1 MGAVLIHH
9 HHHAQGHAPGVFP
22 HFEQACT
29 RNDVNAFEQEVD
41 AFPSSPFNGGRD
53 ARFNSEAGFVP
64 IQYGLA
70 TASSREGRAV
80 QRFSLLIPICRP
92 HDFTNGVGRH
102 DPGESG
108 SVGDADGCRR
118 FPNPGGPG
126 DDEQPRRS
134 RGEGLRCLLR
144 HPYPLGHADE
154 VQGRAHE
161 GSAQGCVPFHHLV
174 PEKTHRWPFESGGLG
189 RFMADEQM
197 WIAGAWCDAEKNET
211 SDVINPAT
219 GEIMATVPKAT
230 VGDVDRCV
238 AASRDALN
246 NADWK
251 AMDPAQRGRI
261 LNKMAAVTYG
271 KAKELAVIE
280 SSNNGKTFREA
291 LSEIRYGAWTLEYF
305 AGLADKI
312 EGTTIPVP
320 GPRLNYTLRQ
330 PLGVTAHIVPWNF
343 PLQLAL
349 RSIAPALAAG
359 CTVIAKPASWTP
371 LSLLAWAK
379 AVDEADTG
387 LPSGVLQVLTGSGA
401 LAGDALAGHAG
412 VDGVVLTGGVPTGQ
426 AVMAKASEQLTP
438 VTLELGGKG
447 ANIVFP
453 DANLRYAAKAICFG
467 IFMNA
472 GQMCWAGS
480 RLLVHEDVHDDL
492 VEAVCAEVA
501 KWPVGPGM
509 EEGVRMGSL
518 VHERHRIEVLEKL
531 EAGLK
536 EGGELVLG
544 GKPLDR
550 DGAFMEATVVTGVD
564 RSHLLFQDELFGPVL
579 AVTSFSTDE
588 EALELANDTPFGLLN
603 GVWTNNLSRAHSFAR
618 DLECGMV
625 SINEYPITFPQTAFT
640 GWKHSGIGV
649 EQSQD
654 ALRFYTKVKNVNVKL

>member
-1 MGAVLIHH
+1 
-9 HHHAQGHAPGVFP
+9 
-22 HFEQACT
+22 
-29 RNDVNAFEQEVD
+29 
-41 AFPSSPFNGGRD
+41 
-53 ARFNSEAGFVP
+53 
-64 IQYGLA
+64 
-70 TASSREGRAV
+70 
-80 QRFSLLIPICRP
+80 
-92 HDFTNGVGRH
+92 
-102 DPGESG
+102 
-108 SVGDADGCRR
+108 
-118 FPNPGGPG
+118 
-126 DDEQPRRS
+126 
-134 RGEGLRCLLR
+134 
-144 HPYPLGHADE
+144 
-154 VQGRAHE
+154 
-161 GSAQGCVPFHHLV
+161 
-174 PEKTHRWPFESGGLG
+174 
-189 RFMADEQM
+189 MAEEQM
-197 WIAGAWCDAEKNET
+197 WIGGEWCAAENGDT
-211 SDVINPAT
+211 SDVLNPAT
-219 GEIMATVPKAT
+219 GEVMATVPKAT
-230 VGDVDRCV
+230 AGDVNRCV
-238 AASRDALN
+238 EASRAALN

-251 AMDPAQRGRI
+251 SMDPAQRGRI
-261 LNKMAAVTYG
+261 LNKMAAVTYA
-271 KAKELAVIE
+271 KAKELAVVE

-305 AGLADKI
+305 AGLTDKI
-312 EGTTIPVP
+312 EGSTIPVP
-320 GPRLNYTLRQ
+320 GSRLNYTLRQ

-371 LSLLAWAK
+371 VSLLAWAK
-379 AVDEADTG
+379 AIDEAETG
-387 LPSGVLQVLTGSGA
+387 LPSGVLQVLTG
-401 LAGDALAGHAG
+401 
-412 VDGVVLTGGVPTGQ
+412 GVPTGKT
-426 AVMAKASEQLTP
+426 VMAKASEQLTP

-480 RLLVHEDVHDDL
+480 RLLVHEDVHDEL
-492 VEAVCAEVA
+492 VEAVCAEVS

-518 VHERHRIEVLEKL
+518 VHERHRAEVLEKL
-531 EAGLK
+531 ETGLA
-536 EGGELVLG
+536 EGGSLVLG
-544 GKPLDR
+544 GKALDR

-579 AVTSFSTDE
+579 AVTSFSSDE

-603 GVWTNNLSRAHSFAR
+603 GVWTNNLSRAHCFAR

>member
-1 MGAVLIHH
+1 MG
-9 HHHAQGHAPGVFP
+9 
-22 HFEQACT
+22 
-29 RNDVNAFEQEVD
+29 
-41 AFPSSPFNGGRD
+41 
-53 ARFNSEAGFVP
+53 
-64 IQYGLA
+64 
-70 TASSREGRAV
+70 
-80 QRFSLLIPICRP
+80 
-92 HDFTNGVGRH
+92 
-102 DPGESG
+102 
-108 SVGDADGCRR
+108 
-118 FPNPGGPG
+118 
-126 DDEQPRRS
+126 
-134 RGEGLRCLLR
+134 
-144 HPYPLGHADE
+144 
-154 VQGRAHE
+154 
-161 GSAQGCVPFHHLV
+161 
-174 PEKTHRWPFESGGLG
+174 
-189 RFMADEQM
+189 DEQM
-197 WIAGAWCDAEKNET
+197 WIDGEWCNAETGEV
-211 SDVINPAT
+211 SDVLNPAS
-219 GEIMATVPKAT
+219 GETIATVPRAT
-230 VGDVDRCV
+230 TGDVNRCV
-238 AASRDALN
+238 AASKSAFHHS
-246 NADWK
+246 DWND
-251 AMDPAQRGRI
+251 MDPAQRGRI
-261 LNKMAAVTYG
+261 LNKMAAVTYA

-280 SSNNGKTFREA
+280 STNNGKTFREA

-305 AGLADKI
+305 AGLSDKI
-312 EGTTIPVP
+312 EGSTIPVP

-379 AVDEADTG
+379 AIDEAETG

-401 LAGDALAGHAG
+401 MAGDALAGHPD

-426 AVMAKASEQLTP
+426 TVMAKASENLTP

-480 RLLVHEDVHDDL
+480 RLLVHEDVHDAL
-492 VEAVCAEVA
+492 VEAVCAEVST
-501 KWPVGPGM
+501 WPVGPGM
-509 EEGVRMGSL
+509 EDGVRMGSL
-518 VHERHRIEVLEKL
+518 VHVNHRAEVLEKL
-531 EAGLK
+531 QAGLA
-536 EGGELVLG
+536 EGGELALG
-544 GKPLDR
+544 GQALER

-564 RSHLLFQDELFGPVL
+564 ADHLLFKEELFGPVL

-588 EALELANDTPFGLLN
+588 EALALANDTDFGLLN
-603 GVWTNNLSRAHSFAR
+603 GVWTNDLGRAHRMAR

-640 GWKHSGIGV
+640 GWKHSGIGI